1 MVWGRTKD
9 QARYIKEKKWSKTQ
23 KIEDQDDGS
32 IIFSMET
39 SGGWDVVRWVLK
51 YGGEAKILEP
61 KELKE
66 EIITELRAAQSNYED
81 L

>member
-1 MVWGRTKD
+1 MR
-9 QARYIKEKKWSKTQ
+9 
-23 KIEDQDDGS
+23 
-32 IIFSMET
+32 T

-66 EIITELRAAQSNYED
+66 EIINELRAAQSNYEH